1 MEIFG
6 YSEVRKQTQEFTL
19 LFGQVP
25 KACKTKNAI
34 GLVHN
39 IHNSHSPSALREK
52 RNPGKWKWQCL
63 LLVTIVERKNKY
75 ERTNQLQSTC
85 CSYY

>member
-25 KACKTKNAI
+25 KACNTKNAI

-52 RNPGKWKWQCL
+52 RNPGK
-63 LLVTIVERKNKY
+63 
-75 ERTNQLQSTC
+75 
-85 CSYY
+85 